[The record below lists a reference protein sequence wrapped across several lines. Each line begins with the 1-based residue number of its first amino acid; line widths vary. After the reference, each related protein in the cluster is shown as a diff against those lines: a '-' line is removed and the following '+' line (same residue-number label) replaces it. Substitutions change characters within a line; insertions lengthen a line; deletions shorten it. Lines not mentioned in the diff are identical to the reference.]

1 MTSSDSARELPRPTA
16 LERMTWWDRAAED
29 RIIAKLLPTVLADP
43 ATRVLAVAG
52 DRVPLADGG
61 LSWDT
66 VSRWVDPAA
75 PGLVEEWAFL
85 GRDENGAAVVM
96 AVLAADAA
104 APGDDD
110 TSVTYASLRTA
121 TPSLHPAEA
130 ALAVTAVSLGRWHIE
145 APFCAACGARTEV
158 LHAGWSRHCPS
169 CGREHF
175 PRTDP
180 AVIVAVTHPG
190 DPDLL
195 LLGSNAAW
203 TEPRYSCFAGFVEAG
218 ESLEGAVHREIR
230 EEAGVE
236 VGEVRYQASQ
246 AWPYPR
252 SLMVGFTAEA
262 VDAGMARPDGDE
274 IVSVRWFHRREIGE
288 ALGGRGDLLLPG
300 PASIAHRLI
309 SDWHAAGSP

>member
-1 MTSSDSARELPRPTA
+1 MI
-16 LERMTWWDRAAED
+16 AE
-29 RIIAKLLPTVLADP
+29 LLPTVLADP
-43 ATRVLAVAG
+43 ATRVLAVSG
-52 DRVPLADGG
+52 DQVPLRDGG
-61 LSWDT
+61 LGWDT
-66 VSRWVDPAA
+66 VSRWMGPAA
-75 PGLVEEWAFL
+75 AGPVEEWAFL
-85 GRDENGAAVVM
+85 GRDEHGAAVVV

-110 TSVTYASLRTA
+110 APVTSESLRIA
-121 TPSLHPAEA
+121 APRLNPAEA
-130 ALAVTAVSLGRWHIE
+130 ALAVTAVSLGRWLVE
-145 APFCAACGARTEV
+145 APFCPACGARTEV
-158 LHAGWSRHCPS
+158 VLAGWSRRCPS

-180 AVIVAVTHPG
+180 AVIVAVTHRH

-203 TEPRYSCFAGFVEAG
+203 TDQRYSCFAGFVEAG
-218 ESLEGAVHREIR
+218 ESLEGAVRREIG

-236 VGEVRYQASQ
+236 VGEVRYRASQ

-262 VDAGMARPDGDE
+262 VDAGVARPDGDE
-274 IVSVRWFHRREIGE
+274 IVSVRWFHRREIGD
-288 ALGGRGDLLLPG
+288 ALSGRGDLLLPG

-309 SDWHAAGSP
+309 SDWYAAGSP